1 MIMAGAM
8 FNKLLVQGN
17 TKTQKLYATA
27 GSIADEVLT
36 LVRTVISF
44 GTQHKEAER
53 YEMIH
58 QLMFIIVMYG
68 RYNIEL
74 EKLIKATRFNGFV
87 FGLV

>member
-1 MIMAGAM
+1 M

-53 YEMIH
+53 YEIIH
-58 QLMFIIVMYG
+58 SIDVHYCNVWQIQY
-68 RYNIEL
+68 R
-74 EKLIKATRFNGFV
+74 A
-87 FGLV
+87 